1 MLFRSTGWGEGSVM
15 LRLTNGGKSVE
26 QVWKQP
32 LVDISLGGSIKVGNY
47 IYAAGHQNRFWFC
60 VDWNTGE
67 IKYQTRELA
76 PCNVIF
82 ADGMLYCYS
91 ERGEVSLVKPDPSKF
106 DVISKFKVP
115 LGTEQHWAHPVIHN
129 GILYVRHGD
138 ALMAYNV
145 K

>member
-1 MLFRSTGWGEGSVM
+1 M
-15 LRLTNGGKSVE
+15 LRLTNRGKSIE

-32 LVDISLGGSIKVGNY
+32 LVDTQVGGSVKVGNY
-47 IYAAGHQNRFWFC
+47 IYAAGHNNRFWFC

-91 ERGEVSLVKPDPSKF
+91 EKGEISLVKPDPSKL
-106 DVISKFKVP
+106 DVISKFKVT
-115 LGTEQHWAHPVIHN
+115 LGTEQHWAHPVAHN
-129 GILYVRHGD
+129 GVLYVRHGN
-138 ALMAYNV
+138 ALMAY
-145 K
+145 KIK